1 MKKDVVAGLGEIG
14 LPILKLLSKQ
24 NNVVGYD
31 IDKKLMNNVKFTKFQ
46 DTQTSFL
53 HIAIPVTQKFITNV
67 ITLFKKFSPEC
78 IVIHSTISPG
88 TTEYLQ
94 KKMSIPIIYSA
105 TRGVHKNM
113 LRDLKRYTKFFVIS
127 SNAPKKQWATST
139 YSKKMKRVVKS
150 TSVFYEEIPVLV
162 TVEKLNP
169 YGIITVREVILRTKG
184 EEITAVRFTV
194 TEDGW
199 VTNINELPYQIIEN
213 PYYDSSHNAQENNM
227 GVTSVSYTHLTL
239 PTNRE
244 V

>member
-139 YSKKMKRVVKS
+139 YSKKINCSFVK
-150 TSVFYEEIPVLV
+150 
-162 TVEKLNP
+162 
-169 YGIITVREVILRTKG
+169 
-184 EEITAVRFTV
+184 
-194 TEDGW
+194 
-199 VTNINELPYQIIEN
+199 
-213 PYYDSSHNAQENNM
+213 
-227 GVTSVSYTHLTL
+227 
-239 PTNRE
+239 
-244 V
+244 